1 VPAGR
6 PWSLIARNVLA
17 APNWRALARAPRVY
31 ERPGRSVGRY
41 LSGRGDYPWSCG
53 LRTPLGTVH
62 PELYSQHDVVTVNE
76 IFCREDYRAGR
87 GLGLVVDVGSNIG
100 LSALYF
106 LTRDPGVRVRCF
118 EPVPRNVERLR
129 ANLADFAGRWTVEEV
144 AVDAQAGEASFGDEP
159 YGRYGAIDLPG
170 ARHTFPV
177 QVRGIADVVDE
188 ALEGAERIDVLK
200 IDTEGA
206 ELRTVQA
213 IRSDQLAR
221 IGTIYFEWL
230 GDEALPHPGAFDA
243 TVRCDTVALR
253 QRA

>member
-6 PWSLIARNVLA
+6 PWNLIARNVLA
-17 APNWRALARAPRVY
+17 APNWRALARASRVY
-31 ERPGRSVGRY
+31 ERPGPSVGRY
-41 LSGRGDYPWSCG
+41 LSGRGDYPWICG

-62 PELYSQHDVVTVNE
+62 PLLHSQHDVVTVNE

-106 LTRDPGVRVRCF
+106 LTRDPGARVRCF
-118 EPVPRNVERLR
+118 EPVPRNVQRLR
-129 ANLADFAGRWTVEEV
+129 ANLAGFAGRWTVQEV
-144 AVDAQAGEASFGDEP
+144 AVDARGGEATFGDEP

-177 QVRGIADVVDE
+177 QVRGIADVLDD
-188 ALEGAERIDVLK
+188 ALREAERIDVLK

-213 IRSDQLAR
+213 IRPDQLAR

-230 GDEALPHPGAFDA
+230 GDEALPHADAFEA